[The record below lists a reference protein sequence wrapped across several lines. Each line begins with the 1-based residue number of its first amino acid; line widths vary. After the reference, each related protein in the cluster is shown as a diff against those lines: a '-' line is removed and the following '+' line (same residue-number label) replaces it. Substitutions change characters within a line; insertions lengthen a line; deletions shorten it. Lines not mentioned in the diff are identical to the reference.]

1 MSSIIKPCSIRV
13 PKGRSSASTR
23 YSWTI
28 QGALY
33 NFKGIKNTGGS
44 TTKEKLILT
53 ETFVDT
59 ATDTSAIQLSS
70 TSIYLNSNTYV
81 NGDILTA
88 SDRNLKENINYLD
101 HYADYSNV
109 FNYLK
114 PAEFNYKNS
123 NLTQFGFIAQDILE
137 SLPLLDKDK
146 KYSLVVKNND
156 YYAVD
161 YNSIIALNTLQIKY
175 LTNKLSQLET
185 AYNELLKK
193 VEDK

>member
-1 MSSIIKPCSIRV
+1 M
-13 PKGRSSASTR
+13 
-23 YSWTI
+23 
-28 QGALY
+28 
-33 NFKGIKNTGGS
+33 
-44 TTKEKLILT
+44 
-53 ETFVDT
+53 
-59 ATDTSAIQLSS
+59 
-70 TSIYLNSNTYV
+70 
-81 NGDILTA
+81 
-88 SDRNLKENINYLD
+88 
-101 HYADYSNV
+101 

-114 PAEFNYKNS
+114 PVEFNYKNN

-137 SLPLLDKDK
+137 ALPLLDETK